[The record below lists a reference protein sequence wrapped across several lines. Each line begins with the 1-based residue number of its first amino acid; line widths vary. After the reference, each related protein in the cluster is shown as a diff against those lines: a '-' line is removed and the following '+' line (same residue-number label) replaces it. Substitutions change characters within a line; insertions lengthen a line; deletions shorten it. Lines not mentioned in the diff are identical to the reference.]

1 MRRLLHMHSFLPVR
15 MYHAVGR
22 RKCRTEM
29 RTLHEKRSRISRLR
43 HRMSE
48 QSNCVRRPRSS
59 VCRAGCRD
67 RCGTGGKVMDSAKYV
82 IIGNSSAAVGC
93 IEGLRTLDK
102 EGTIIVL
109 SKEKYAAYSRPLI
122 SYLLEG
128 LTTEKRMSLRA
139 PDFYKT
145 NKVDFRPETEATAVD
160 AEKKLVK
167 TADGK
172 QMRYDK
178 LLNATGS
185 RPFVP
190 PMGGLDTMPEYFT
203 FLSLDSAKAV
213 EKAIGKKTRVLI
225 IGAGLI
231 GMKCAEGIA
240 DRVASVTIVEMA
252 PRCLPTNLEEEG
264 AAVIQKKMEEHNVHF
279 IFGDSVKQFTP
290 NFPKGTA
297 PSSGK
302 SALGGTALTNGGKT
316 VEFDVLIC
324 CVGVRPNTQLIEG
337 AGGKVEKGIIVDENC
352 RTTLPDVWAA
362 GDCIVSHDISADV
375 NRILAILP
383 NAYMEGESAGINMAG
398 GEKPYNKAM
407 PINSAGFFDLHMVT
421 AGSYTGKCI
430 DASKNGEFRK
440 FFIDNNLL
448 KGFIIIGDVARS
460 GIYTSLIRDKTPIDS
475 IDFDT
480 IKDEPR
486 LLAFSKS
493 RRESILGGKEEVPAA
508 SWNFATI

>member
-1 MRRLLHMHSFLPVR
+1 M
-15 MYHAVGR
+15 
-22 RKCRTEM
+22 T
-29 RTLHEKRSRISRLR
+29 T
-43 HRMSE
+43 
-48 QSNCVRRPRSS
+48 
-59 VCRAGCRD
+59 
-67 RCGTGGKVMDSAKYV
+67 KYL
-82 IIGNSSAAVGC
+82 IIGNSTAAVGC
-93 IEGLRTLDK
+93 AEGIRTLDK
-102 EGTIIVL
+102 SGAITMV
-109 SKEKYAAYSRPLI
+109 SQEKYQAYSRPLI

-128 LTTEKRMSLRA
+128 RTDERHMLYRSKTFYKDNGINLITEKSAVELDA
-139 PDFYKT
+139 KT
-145 NKVDFRPETEATAVD
+145 KTVTLNDGTKITY
-160 AEKKLVK
+160 EKL
-167 TADGK
+167 
-172 QMRYDK
+172 M
-178 LLNATGS
+178 NATGS
-185 RPFVP
+185 HPFVP
-190 PMGGLDTMPEYFT
+190 PMGGLDTLPKYFT
-203 FLSLDSAKAV
+203 FLSLDSAKEL
-213 EKAIGKKTRVLI
+213 EKALAKKTRVLI

-240 DRVASVTIVEMA
+240 DRCGGITIVEMA
-252 PRCLPTNLEEEG
+252 PRCLPTVLEEK
-264 AAVIQKKMEEHNVHF
+264 AASIIQKKMEEHNISF
-279 IFGDSVKQFTP
+279 DFGDSVKQFTP
-290 NFPKGTA
+290 NYAKGTKEGDEA
-297 PSSGK
+297 SLSDKNSFENNGK
-302 SALGGTALTNGGKT
+302 KSTLGGTALTMNGKT
-316 VEFDVLIC
+316 IEFDVLIC
-324 CVGVRPNTQLIEG
+324 AVGVRPNTQLVEK

-352 RTTLPDVWAA
+352 HTTLPDVWAA
-362 GDCIVSHDISADV
+362 GDCIVSHDITADV